1 MEKAVFHL
9 FKTYKNKYLYDVN
22 TNALMLVS
30 DECFEKIVKYNDT
43 GIVNDA
49 VEKLQGQGYL
59 RKRNNFIMENPETDG
74 LKYSLEN
81 DLGTMALQVTQNCNL
96 RCKYCVYSGNYENR
110 EHSSLRMSRET
121 AYKAIDY
128 LVEHSA
134 NSEKLHLGFYGGEPL
149 LEFELIKDCV
159 EYIRKATNKEII
171 FNITTNCVLLD
182 EEKIDFLYQND
193 FRVTISLD
201 GPANIHDANRVKLDN
216 SGSFSNVITAIQVIK
231 KKYPEYLGKI
241 NINAVI
247 DISKGFKDV
256 YDFFISNE
264 EVRDIYTT
272 YNFQSNDY
280 AINRKVMSEEFISQY
295 MLEQFKYLMAMMEKK
310 GVYTRSNIFD
320 ANIKQLIERVH
331 KVIMYKTFE
340 ASKEHHSGPCVP
352 GKHRLFINVSGCF
365 YPCERVNELSDPMQI
380 GNLDTGFI
388 LEKVQNLLNL
398 GKLTETECRNCWAFR
413 FCTIC
418 AAKADEQGQLS
429 RDRKLENCKLTRDT
443 IHRLLIDY
451 CLLRELGFDFD
462 TDYEME

>member
-30 DECFEKIVKYNDT
+30 DECFEQIVKYNDT
-43 GIVNDA
+43 GIVNNA
-49 VEKLQGQGYL
+49 VKKLQGQGYL

-128 LVEHSA
+128 LVEHST
-134 NSEKLHLGFYGGEPL
+134 NSENLHLGFYGGEPL

-216 SGSFSNVITAIQVIK
+216 SGSFSNVIIAIQVIK
-231 KKYPEYLGKI
+231 NSYFAY
-241 NINAVI
+241 
-247 DISKGFKDV
+247 
-256 YDFFISNE
+256 
-264 EVRDIYTT
+264 
-272 YNFQSNDY
+272 
-280 AINRKVMSEEFISQY
+280 
-295 MLEQFKYLMAMMEKK
+295 
-310 GVYTRSNIFD
+310 
-320 ANIKQLIERVH
+320 
-331 KVIMYKTFE
+331 
-340 ASKEHHSGPCVP
+340 
-352 GKHRLFINVSGCF
+352 
-365 YPCERVNELSDPMQI
+365 
-380 GNLDTGFI
+380 
-388 LEKVQNLLNL
+388 
-398 GKLTETECRNCWAFR
+398 
-413 FCTIC
+413 
-418 AAKADEQGQLS
+418 
-429 RDRKLENCKLTRDT
+429 
-443 IHRLLIDY
+443 
-451 CLLRELGFDFD
+451 
-462 TDYEME
+462 